1 MTATAHAA
9 VVVTAIVASIP
20 TIITEA
26 ATLSPAAETVPQR
39 ATRSDCA
46 ASGAAGRQVH
56 SDSGVLKASNRR
68 PVRAAAGWPAASLQ
82 LAATSSS
89 SSSRT
94 MSTGATERDRT
105 QALPRTYYMVCVNAL
120 LAWVC
125 VLT

>member
-26 ATLSPAAETVPQR
+26 ATLLPAAETVPQR
-39 ATRSDCA
+39 AASSDCA
-46 ASGAAGRQVH
+46 ASGAAGGQVH
-56 SDSGVLKASNRR
+56 SDSGVLR
-68 PVRAAAGWPAASLQ
+68 PPAGPCCSGLAGGFFAAGSNLLEFIFENYVDGCDGASSNPSAAMHMHVL
-82 LAATSSS
+82 
-89 SSSRT
+89 R
-94 MSTGATERDRT
+94 
-105 QALPRTYYMVCVNAL
+105 MVCVNAL